1 MKRPLLYYAISLFIG
16 SLFTYTLFQN
26 ALVGAVIAASF
37 FAIFFFTL
45 DKRFFIINI
54 LFFFIGM
61 ATFTMYFN
69 IQVPDSAYIRVI
81 EKKGYYYLADYKGR
95 KIILTGKIGTI
106 KEGEKLI
113 AYGKFQSNK
122 EYSRGIIG
130 KYKIE
135 NKIICKKDLIYYLYD
150 IKRNIYIGY
159 KESLGEEKAALVMS
173 LCYGD
178 AGYLSKSQK
187 SEFQEMGV
195 FHAISVS
202 GFHMA
207 IIYKVLENIVGIRLS
222 ILISFIYILFTGIQA
237 STIRAF
243 VMIFIFRCSKMVFKN
258 YDSISSLSFA
268 ALIILFIKPYYI
280 MDIGFMLSFSA
291 TLGIL
296 LYYKKFLRIMY
307 KLPKMLN
314 ESLSIT
320 LSSQIFSV
328 PYTAFTIQN
337 FSGGFILGNLVL
349 LPMYSA
355 IVILGN
361 IALLVYS
368 MKPIFNFLSMG
379 LNLLLIAVQG
389 ANYLILKLCPPV
401 SYFGYL
407 DGIALIMI
415 YVSFVLY
422 KHGHKKYKY
431 LPAFILTM
439 MVCQNYSF
447 IPRIYYMQ
455 FLKSEAI
462 VIEYKLDKILVCNYD
477 ESSTKQVINLKEDM
491 KINKVITNPEKSFMV
506 ELGNKLHVKVIPY
519 YKDKSINIGVY
530 SGDKKIILINDSV
543 KKEDISVFNSC
554 DIITFP
560 QNKVLN
566 NSTENMYDEYKD
578 NAHLYVIMF
587 NRVIELY

>member
-16 SLFTYTLFQN
+16 CLSTYTLFQN

-45 DKRFFIINI
+45 DKKFFIISM
-54 LFFFIGM
+54 LFFFIGIV
-61 ATFTMYFN
+61 TFTMYFN
-69 IQVPDSAYIRVI
+69 IQVPSSVDIRVI
-81 EKKGYYYLADYKGR
+81 QKKGYYYLADYKGR
-95 KIILTGKIGTI
+95 KIILTGKVGNIE
-106 KEGEKLI
+106 EGERLI
-113 AYGKFQSNK
+113 AYGKFESNK
-122 EYSRGIIG
+122 EFSRGIIG

-135 NKIICKKDLIYYLYD
+135 NKVICKKDFIYYLYD
-150 IKRNIYIGY
+150 IKKTIYIKY

-178 AGYLSKSQK
+178 AEYLSKSQK

-207 IIYKVLENIVGIRLS
+207 IIYKVLENIVGIRFS

-243 VMIFIFRCSKMVFKN
+243 IMIFVFKCAKMVFKN
-258 YDSISSLSFA
+258 YDSISSLSFS

-320 LSSQIFSV
+320 LSSQVFSI

-361 IALLVYS
+361 TALLVYS

-379 LNLLLIAVQG
+379 LNLILTAIQG

-415 YVSFVLY
+415 YVSFALY
-422 KHGHKKYKY
+422 KCGYKKYKW
-431 LPAFILTM
+431 LPVFVLSTM
-439 MVCQNYSF
+439 LCENYSF
-447 IPRIYYMQ
+447 IPKIYYME
-455 FLKSEAI
+455 FSKGEAI
-462 VIEYKLDKILVCNYD
+462 VIEHKWDKILVCNY
-477 ESSTKQVINLKEDM
+477 EQSSAKEVMNLKEDM
-491 KINKVITNPEKSFMV
+491 KINKVITNPEKNFIIPFGDTLQVS
-506 ELGNKLHVKVIPY
+506 VIPY
-519 YKDKSINIGVY
+519 YKDKSINVGIY
-530 SGDKKIILINDSV
+530 SGDKKIMLISNSI
-543 KKEDISVFNSC
+543 KKEDISVFNTY
-554 DIITFP
+554 DVIKLP
-560 QNKVLN
+560 QNEMTIN
-566 NSTENMYDEYKD
+566 PTENMYSEYKD
-578 NAHLYVIMF
+578 NVHLYAIMF
-587 NRVIELY
+587 NRVIKMY